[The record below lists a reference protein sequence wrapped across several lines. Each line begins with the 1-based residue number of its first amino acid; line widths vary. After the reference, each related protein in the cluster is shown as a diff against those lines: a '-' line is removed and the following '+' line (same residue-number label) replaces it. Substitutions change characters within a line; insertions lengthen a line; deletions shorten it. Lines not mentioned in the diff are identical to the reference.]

1 MDVQSGES
9 PVAQAIAQALVEG
22 FNKHYRI
29 FRETSR
35 RAKELYEAAQWQK
48 QLDAVRERVQFYD
61 DRVDETVQRL
71 HDEFDADSLD
81 DSTWLQVKL
90 QFIGMLINHRQPEL
104 AETFFNSVTTKILH
118 RSYFNND
125 YLFARP
131 AISTEYIESY
141 PPVYSSY
148 YPRDRGLRATIRRIV
163 EDFDWQRSFEDLD
176 RDVDFVMRAARAHL
190 GDWPPMEVNCQ
201 IQVLYSAFYRNT
213 TAYIIGKTVNGYQ
226 ETPFAIAVRH
236 NERGLLYLDA
246 LILDPWRI
254 SVLFSLSRAYFLV
267 DMEVPS
273 GYVQFLRS
281 IMPNKPRSELY
292 TMLGL
297 GKQGKTMF
305 FRDLVS
311 HLRHSNDQFI
321 IAPGIRGLVML
332 VFTLPSFPYVF
343 KIIKDVFGASKNMDR
358 ATVKR
363 KYLMVKH
370 VDRVGRM
377 ADTLEFSY
385 AALPLARFHPELL
398 EELRTLAPSSFEIDG
413 DKVIIKHLYIERR
426 MIPLNLYLQEAC
438 EAAPDDPAAQAQL
451 EHAVVEY
458 GNAIKDL
465 VAANIFPGDM
475 LWKNFGVTRHGK
487 VVFYDYDEIEYLT
500 DCHFRHVPPPRHE
513 EDELSSEPWYSVAK
527 GDVFPETFGPFLLGH
542 PRVRE
547 VFMRHHAELL
557 TPEFWQE
564 NKERIQ
570 RGEVIDFFP
579 YAAQRR
585 FGVSEG
591 INGAPEWVEP
601 VTDRSE
607 TPADRHDISAAV
619 ASVESSE

>member
-9 PVAQAIAQALVEG
+9 PIAQAIAQALVEG

-35 RAKELYEAAQWQK
+35 RAKELYEAALWQK

-81 DSTWLQVKL
+81 DSTWQQVKL

-148 YPRDRGLRATIRRIV
+148 YPRDRGLRATVRRIV

-176 RDVDFVMRAARAHL
+176 RDVDFVLRAARAHL
-190 GDWPPMEVNCQ
+190 GEWPAMEVNCQ
-201 IQVLYSAFYRNT
+201 IQVLYSAFYRNK

-226 ETPFAIAVRH
+226 ESPFAIAVRH
-236 NERGLLYLDA
+236 NERGLLHLDA

-377 ADTLEFSY
+377 ADT
-385 AALPLARFHPELL
+385 
-398 EELRTLAPSSFEIDG
+398 
-413 DKVIIKHLYIERR
+413 
-426 MIPLNLYLQEAC
+426 
-438 EAAPDDPAAQAQL
+438 
-451 EHAVVEY
+451 
-458 GNAIKDL
+458 
-465 VAANIFPGDM
+465 
-475 LWKNFGVTRHGK
+475 
-487 VVFYDYDEIEYLT
+487 
-500 DCHFRHVPPPRHE
+500 
-513 EDELSSEPWYSVAK
+513 
-527 GDVFPETFGPFLLGH
+527 
-542 PRVRE
+542 
-547 VFMRHHAELL
+547 
-557 TPEFWQE
+557 
-564 NKERIQ
+564 
-570 RGEVIDFFP
+570 
-579 YAAQRR
+579 
-585 FGVSEG
+585 
-591 INGAPEWVEP
+591 
-601 VTDRSE
+601 
-607 TPADRHDISAAV
+607 
-619 ASVESSE
+619 

>member
-1 MDVQSGES
+1 MDVHLGEN
-9 PVAQAIAQALVEG
+9 PVAHAIAQALVEG

-35 RAKELYEAAQWQK
+35 RAKELFEGAQWQK

-61 DRVDETVQRL
+61 DRVAETVTRL
-71 HDEFDADSLD
+71 LDEFDADALD
-81 DSTWLQVKL
+81 DATWQQVKL

-131 AISTEYIESY
+131 AISTEFIESY

-148 YPRDRGLRATIRRIV
+148 YPQERGLRATIRGIV

-176 RDVDFVMRAARAHL
+176 RDVDHVLRAALAHL
-190 GDWPPMEVNCQ
+190 GEWPQMEVNCQ
-201 IQVLYSAFYRNT
+201 LQVLYSAFYRNK

-226 ETPFAIAVRH
+226 EYPFAIAVRH
-236 NERGLLYLDA
+236 NARGLLYLDT

-343 KIIKDVFGASKNMDR
+343 KIIKDTFGSSKNMDR

-385 AALPLARFHPELL
+385 AALPLSRFHPELL
-398 EELRTLAPSSFEIDG
+398 DELRTLAPSSFEIDG

-426 MIPLNLYLQEAC
+426 MTPLNIYLEQASDVELEEA
-438 EAAPDDPAAQAQL
+438 
-451 EHAVVEY
+451 VREY
-458 GNAIKDL
+458 GNAIREL
-465 VAANIFPGDM
+465 AIANIFPGDM
-475 LWKNFGVTRHGK
+475 LWKNFGVTRYGR
-487 VVFYDYDEIEYLT
+487 VVFYDYDEIEYMT
-500 DCHFRHVPPPRHE
+500 DMNFRAIPPAPYE
-513 EDELSSEPWYSVAK
+513 EMELAAEPWYSA
-527 GDVFPETFGPFLLGH
+527 GPMDVFPEEFATFLLGV
-542 PRVRE
+542 PRVRKA
-547 VFMRHHAELL
+547 FLKHHRDLL
-557 TPEFWQE
+557 APKFWQQAQQ
-564 NKERIQ
+564 RI
-570 RGEVIDFFP
+570 RDGYVEDFFP
-579 YAAQRR
+579 YPLELR
-585 FGVSEG
+585 FR
-591 INGAPEWVEP
+591 NLFP
-601 VTDRSE
+601 
-607 TPADRHDISAAV
+607 SA
-619 ASVESSE
+619 SD

>member
-9 PVAQAIAQALVEG
+9 PIAQAIAQALVEG

-35 RAKELYEAAQWQK
+35 RAKELYEAALWQK

-81 DSTWLQVKL
+81 DSTWQQVKL

-148 YPRDRGLRATIRRIV
+148 YPRDRGLRATVRRIV

-176 RDVDFVMRAARAHL
+176 RDVDFVLRAARAHL
-190 GDWPPMEVNCQ
+190 GEWPAMEVNCQ
-201 IQVLYSAFYRNT
+201 IQVLYSAFYRNK

-226 ETPFAIAVRH
+226 ESPFAIAVRH
-236 NERGLLYLDA
+236 NERGLLHLDA

-426 MIPLNLYLQEAC
+426 MIPLNLHLEKASEPELEEA
-438 EAAPDDPAAQAQL
+438 
-451 EHAVVEY
+451 VKEY
-458 GNAIKDL
+458 GNAIREL
-465 VAANIFPGDM
+465 AIANIFPGDM
-475 LWKNFGVTRHGK
+475 LWKNFGVTRYGR
-487 VVFYDYDEIEYLT
+487 VVFYDYDEIEYMT
-500 DCHFRHVPPPRHE
+500 DMNFRKIPPAPYE
-513 EDELSSEPWYSVAK
+513 EMEMSGEPWYSA
-527 GDVFPETFGPFLLGH
+527 GPMDVFPEEFATFLLGV
-542 PRVRE
+542 PRVRKA
-547 VFMRHHAELL
+547 FLKHHRDLL
-557 TPEFWQE
+557 APKFWQE
-564 NKERIQ
+564 AQRRI
-570 RGEVIDFFP
+570 REGYVEDFFP
-579 YAAQRR
+579 YPVELRFCKLFPPAA
-585 FGVSEG
+585 
-591 INGAPEWVEP
+591 GA
-601 VTDRSE
+601 
-607 TPADRHDISAAV
+607 
-619 ASVESSE
+619 ASS

>member
-1 MDVQSGES
+1 MDVQLGEN

-35 RAKELYEAAQWQK
+35 RAKELFEGAQWQK
-48 QLDAVRERVQFYD
+48 QLDSVRERVQFYD
-61 DRVDETVQRL
+61 DRVAETVTRL
-71 HDEFDADSLD
+71 LDEFDADALD
-81 DSTWLQVKL
+81 DATWQQVKL

-131 AISTEYIESY
+131 AISTEFIESY

-148 YPRDRGLRATIRRIV
+148 YPQERGLRTTIRRIV
-163 EDFDWQRSFEDLD
+163 EDFDWQRSFEDLE
-176 RDVDFVMRAARAHL
+176 RDVHQVMRAALAHL
-190 GDWPPMEVNCQ
+190 GEWPQMEVNCQ
-201 IQVLYSAFYRNT
+201 IQVLYSAFYRNK

-226 ETPFAIAVRH
+226 EYPFAIAVRH
-236 NERGLLYLDA
+236 NARGLLYLDT

-343 KIIKDVFGASKNMDR
+343 KIIKDTFGSSKNMDR

-385 AALPLARFHPELL
+385 AALPLSRFHPELL
-398 EELRTLAPSSFEIDG
+398 DELRTLAPSSFEIDG

-426 MIPLNLYLQEAC
+426 MTPLNIYLEKANDAELEEA
-438 EAAPDDPAAQAQL
+438 
-451 EHAVVEY
+451 VREY
-458 GNAIKDL
+458 GNAIREL
-465 VAANIFPGDM
+465 AIANIFPGDM
-475 LWKNFGVTRHGK
+475 LWKNFGVTRYGR
-487 VVFYDYDEIEYLT
+487 VVFYDYDEIEYMT
-500 DCHFRHVPPPRHE
+500 DMNFRAIPPAPYE
-513 EDELSSEPWYSVAK
+513 EMEMSAEPWYSA
-527 GDVFPETFGPFLLGH
+527 GPMDVFPEEFATFLLGV
-542 PRVRE
+542 PRVRKA
-547 VFMRHHAELL
+547 FLKHHRDLL
-557 TPEFWQE
+557 APKFWQQAQQ
-564 NKERIQ
+564 RI
-570 RGEVIDFFP
+570 RDGYVEDFFP
-579 YAAQRR
+579 YPLELRFCSLFPANAQ
-585 FGVSEG
+585 
-591 INGAPEWVEP
+591 I
-601 VTDRSE
+601 
-607 TPADRHDISAAV
+607 
-619 ASVESSE
+619 